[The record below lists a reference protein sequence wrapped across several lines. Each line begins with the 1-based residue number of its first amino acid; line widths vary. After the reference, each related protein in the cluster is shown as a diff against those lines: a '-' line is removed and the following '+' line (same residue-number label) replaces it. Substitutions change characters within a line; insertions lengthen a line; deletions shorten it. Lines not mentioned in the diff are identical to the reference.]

1 MPSRHRCASSPG
13 MMEVGGFFLDFG
25 AVRTAFDGRCS
36 AQALDRYVESNMT
49 DSKELVELAK
59 RGGLEMTQGSSVGTS
74 PASARLRGDSV
85 ASVGLEFEHLM
96 DLDAGLSGVPVVF
109 DGPSPRRRTGSA
121 GSASD
126 GLGPAFAMDFEDPE
140 GPLYGGNYDDPDA
153 FAEAPLRRR
162 ARPARRQAPPPPEP
176 AYARP
181 VAGSSP
187 VAGAVSSTIQMS
199 DVPPLDRILRGEAP
213 TYDALVNYPRAKAR
227 GARHCVMCGRQ
238 PSADAGRAPPVPRPP
253 QPRGNPPVTVV
264 VSGQRTPQKTIPGQ
278 EPVTPAT
285 PPPMPPI
292 RRGGAVIPKQ
302 NKDVCRECDKAT
314 WVHASTGCYFKW
326 CKGCKRF
333 RNLRGFAG
341 KLAASKCDGCR
352 ARGREGYMRRK
363 EGGTTQEEAPAPA
376 PSSSRPRGST
386 RGAPPAPVTVVVRPD
401 A

>member
-1 MPSRHRCASSPG
+1 MPLRVDGVVMIIRVCSKRLEIDEETTHG
-13 MMEVGGFFLDFG
+13 L
-25 AVRTAFDGRCS
+25 VRW
-36 AQALDRYVESNMT
+36 
-49 DSKELVELAK
+49 
-59 RGGLEMTQGSSVGTS
+59 
-74 PASARLRGDSV
+74 
-85 ASVGLEFEHLM
+85 
-96 DLDAGLSGVPVVF
+96 
-109 DGPSPRRRTGSA
+109 RRFTCRA
-121 GSASD
+121 
-126 GLGPAFAMDFEDPE
+126 
-140 GPLYGGNYDDPDA
+140 GPLFGGNYDDPDG
-153 FAEAPLRRR
+153 FAEAPMRRR

-253 QPRGNPPVTVV
+253 PPRQGNPPVTVV